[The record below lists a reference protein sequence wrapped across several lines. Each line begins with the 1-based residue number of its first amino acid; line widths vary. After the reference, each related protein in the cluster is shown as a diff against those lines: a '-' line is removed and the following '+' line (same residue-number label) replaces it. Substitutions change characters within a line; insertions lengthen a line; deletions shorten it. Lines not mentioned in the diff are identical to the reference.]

1 MRTEAQFGLGEALGQ
16 SPHGGGEA
24 GLLARDEHVRVHC
37 SHCAQVGSVVPEA
50 EVAVGEEAVF
60 ADEPGADLVEQEV
73 QRCLV
78 VSSPGCEGSF
88 GGV

>member
-1 MRTEAQFGLGEALGQ
+1 MTTSG
-16 SPHGGGEA
+16 
-24 GLLARDEHVRVHC
+24 
-37 SHCAQVGSVVPEA
+37 CAQVGSVVLEA
-50 EVAVGEEAVF
+50 EVAVGEEAVL
-60 ADEPGADLVEQEV
+60 ADQSGADLLEQEV